1 MCFAGRLGL
10 VMATTSASRGAE
22 KSGVRLWFKR
32 LGWLVLIWSAS
43 VLALGGIALLMR
55 LFMHLIGLG

>member
-1 MCFAGRLGL
+1 MSAKGRLWL
-10 VMATTSASRGAE
+10 
-22 KSGVRLWFKR
+22 KR

-43 VLALGGIALLMR
+43 VLALAGIALLMR